1 MQNNEPA
8 VLSPG
13 TPPPAEKA
21 RGDFDL
27 RRKRNKEKPVKLW
40 AAIALLAVVAVVAV
54 FGIWSF
60 AISEMRKGST
70 DIDESKVVAD
80 ATLNNQQTT
89 DRGMKEYR
97 EDTLRKIEEDKKK
110 AAEEAA
116 KKLEE
121 DKHETEPPKSNKPTG
136 APNRGASGNA
146 PAPPV
151 EMTPAQRK
159 LSGGVMMPA
168 LINSVAGLAQ
178 GVGGAQA
185 DARPTAEPGAPS
197 PAGSPTAF
205 LPGGSGASALRG
217 DTGGGGGSSSRGG
230 LNDLAGVSFAP
241 TQATLAP
248 SGKYLLAHGTYARC
262 AVYTEIITE
271 QPGIVDCRLTEP
283 LYSADGSTVIA
294 EASSRL
300 TGVQKTAMVAGQQ
313 NVFTAWTDLDVTA
326 GVRARLDSLGAGPM
340 GASGTLAWI
349 DNHYMERYGGAVAL
363 SFIQDVLKAATT
375 PKQGNDSG
383 GYTVNNSEQNVESM
397 ADKALNSTIN
407 IAPTGYILPGTVI
420 TVIIA
425 RDIDFSTVYEN
436 R

>member
-8 VLSPG
+8 DLAPG
-13 TPPPAEKA
+13 NPPSAQQA

-27 RRKRNKEKPVKLW
+27 RRKSKKPKPVKIW
-40 AAIALLAVVAVVAV
+40 AAMALLFLFFILAVV
-54 FGIWSF
+54 GIWTF
-60 AISEMRKGST
+60 AISEMKQGST

-80 ATLNNQQTT
+80 ATLNNQPTT
-89 DRGMKEYR
+89 DRGMKELKEDKLR
-97 EDTLRKIEEDKKK
+97 EIEENKRK

-116 KKLEE
+116 KLEE
-121 DKHETEPPKSNKPTG
+121 KKQEPEPSKSNKPNG

-146 PAPPV
+146 PAPPS
-151 EMTPAQRK
+151 EMTPEQRK
-159 LSGGVMMPA
+159 LSGGVMMA
-168 LINSVAGLAQ
+168 ANINNVAGLAR
-178 GVGGAQA
+178 GVGGTQA
-185 DARPTAEPGAPS
+185 DASSPAAPGAAGG
-197 PAGSPTAF
+197 PAAYP
-205 LPGGSGASALRG
+205 PGGPESAALRG
-217 DTGGGGGSSSRGG
+217 NGGGGGGSTSRGG
-230 LNDLAGVSFAP
+230 LDDLSGVSFAP
-241 TQATLAP
+241 TTAYLAP
-248 SGKYLLAHGTYARC
+248 SGKYLLGHGTYARC

-283 LYSADGSTVIA
+283 LYSVDGSTVIA
-294 EASSRL
+294 EASARL

-313 NVFTAWTDLDVTA
+313 NVFTAWTDLDTTA

-349 DNHYMERYGGAVAL
+349 DNHYMERYAGAVAL

-407 IAPTGYILPGTVI
+407 IPPTGYILPGTVI